1 MGKGVAE
8 VSEGVYEVVDVVLAP
23 KCQISSAIQIT
34 SIATALILGII
45 TMVVTNAVEKRNAP
59 EEE

>member
-1 MGKGVAE
+1 M
-8 VSEGVYEVVDVVLAP
+8 DF
-23 KCQISSAIQIT
+23 SSILNTITIT

-45 TMVVTNAVEKRNAP
+45 TMVITNAVEKRNSP